1 MTAPAPPA
9 SRWLYGP
16 WLDLLL
22 GCGLWYALALGALAF
37 VGPVLYA
44 QGAAVWISFL
54 SLMVL
59 TPHYGATLLR
69 VYEQRDD
76 RRAYTLF
83 AVHATLVLV
92 ALFAVAVHVPIVAA
106 AVFTL
111 YVSWSPWHYSGQN
124 FGVAAMFLRR
134 RGVALSG
141 TGRRWLHA
149 SFVLSYAL
157 TFLAL
162 HTGAR
167 AGDVAPVPGDADALR
182 FLSLHLDPRIAEPLF
197 GALAV
202 AYAVSVVGSVVWLL
216 RRARVADAVP
226 AFALM
231 ATQALWFSLPLVLRR
246 YGIHTGFEPWESSAG
261 AYYFL
266 WIATAHGLQYLWIT
280 AYYAGVG
287 RAAGAASGAGLR
299 YFAKV
304 MLAGA
309 LVWTLPAL
317 VFAPGLLGRLP
328 YDGGLAVLVAATVN
342 LHHFVLDGAVWK
354 LRDGRV
360 ARILLRARAPAD
372 ATEPAAP
379 PRWRVAPVVW
389 AAGAGCLAVLLFS
402 EFATDVRLRRALAAG
417 DLVAVRAGL
426 EQLRPLGR
434 DSARWRV
441 ALASRLDQNGDARGA
456 LREYERALALQEQA
470 STWQAV
476 AGLWARNGDWQR
488 AARALERSLV
498 LQPEHETAN
507 FELGRALLRLDRPA
521 DAERAFARA
530 EQLNPERPINRTM
543 RERAAS
549 LAGSTATP

>member
-1 MTAPAPPA
+1 VTTAAATPA

-22 GCGLWYALALGALAF
+22 GCGLWYALALVALAF
-37 VGPVLYA
+37 FGPALYA
-44 QGAAVWISFL
+44 QGAAVWVSFL

-69 VYEQRDD
+69 VYERRDD

-83 AVHATLVLV
+83 AVHATLALA
-92 ALFAVAVHVPIVAA
+92 ALFAVAVHVPVVAA

-134 RGVALSG
+134 RGVALNG
-141 TGRRWLHA
+141 AGRRWLHA

-167 AGDVAPVPGDADALR
+167 AGDVAPVPGDASAVR
-182 FLSLHLDPRIAEPLF
+182 FLSLSLDPRVAEPLF
-197 GALAV
+197 GVLV
-202 AYAVSVVGSVVWLL
+202 IAYAVAVAGSIAWLL
-216 RRARVADAVP
+216 RRSSLGDAVP
-226 AFALM
+226 SLALM
-231 ATQALWFSLPLVLRR
+231 LTQALWFSLPLVLRR
-246 YGIHTGFEPWESSAG
+246 YGVHTGFEPWESSAG

-287 RAAGAASGAGLR
+287 RGTPQAGSGASLR

-309 LVWTLPAL
+309 LVWVLPAL

-328 YDGGLAVLVAATVN
+328 YDGGLAILVAASVN

-360 ARILLRARAPAD
+360 ARILLRARPAETEASPPARRRIAPF
-372 ATEPAAP
+372 
-379 PRWRVAPVVW
+379 VW
-389 AAGAGCLAVLLFS
+389 AAGAACLAVLLFT

-417 DLVAVRAGL
+417 DLVAVRSGL

-441 ALASRLDQNGDARGA
+441 ALAGRLDQSGDTSGA

-470 STWQAV
+470 STWQLV
-476 AGLWARNGDWQR
+476 AELWARSGNWQK
-488 AARALERSLV
+488 AAGALERSLA
-498 LQPEHETAN
+498 LQPEHETAH
-507 FELGRALLRLDRPA
+507 FELGRALLRLGRPA
-521 DAERAFARA
+521 EAERAFARA
-530 EQLNPERPINRTM
+530 EALNPERPINRTM
-543 RERAAS
+543 RERAAA
-549 LAGSTATP
+549 LAETAAP

>member
-1 MTAPAPPA
+1 VTTAPASPA

-22 GCGLWYALALGALAF
+22 GCGLWYALALGVLGV
-37 VGPVLYA
+37 VGADLRARGAPVVL
-44 QGAAVWISFL
+44 SFL
-54 SLMVL
+54 SLLVL

-76 RRAYTLF
+76 RRAYALF
-83 AVHATLVLV
+83 AVHATLLLI
-92 ALFAVAVHVPIVAA
+92 ALFAVAVHVPSVAA

-111 YVSWSPWHYSGQN
+111 YVTWSPWHYSGQN
-124 FGVAAMFLRR
+124 FGIAAMFLRR
-134 RGVALSG
+134 RGVPLAG
-141 TGRRWLHA
+141 AGRRWLHA

-167 AGDVAPVPGDADALR
+167 AGDVAPVPGDAGALR
-182 FLSLHLDPRIAEPLF
+182 FLSLDLDPRFAEPLF
-197 GALAV
+197 GLLAV
-202 AYAVSVVGSVVWLL
+202 AYAAALAGSAVWLL
-216 RRARVADAVP
+216 RRAGRRDALP
-226 AFALM
+226 ALALLL
-231 ATQALWFSLPLVLRR
+231 TQALWFSLPLALRR
-246 YGIHTGFEPWESSAG
+246 YGVRTGFEPWESSAG

-287 RAAGAASGAGLR
+287 RGAEARAGGGLR

-304 MLAGA
+304 LLAGA

-317 VFAPGLLGRLP
+317 AFAPGLLGRLP

-360 ARILLRARAPAD
+360 ARILLRPRAPAGS
-372 ATEPAAP
+372 EAAP
-379 PRWRVAPVVW
+379 SRGRLAPWVW
-389 AAGAGCLAVLLFS
+389 ATGAACLAVLAFS
-402 EFATDVRLRRALAAG
+402 EFSTDVRMRRALAAG
-417 DLVAVRAGL
+417 DLDAVRGSL
-426 EQLRPLGR
+426 ELLRPLGR
-434 DSARWRV
+434 DSARWRS
-441 ALASRLDQNGDARGA
+441 ALATRLEQRGDTYGA
-456 LREYERALALQEQA
+456 EREYRRALALQEQA
-470 STWQAV
+470 VTWQRLA
-476 AGLWARNGDWQR
+476 ALRAHAGDWNG
-488 AARALERSLV
+488 AASALERAIA

-507 FELGRALLRLDRPA
+507 FELGRALLQLGRPA

-530 EQLNPERPINRTM
+530 EALNPERPINRTM
-543 RERAAS
+543 RERAHA
-549 LAGSTATP
+549 LTAEQ